1 MAPLTQKR
9 TNTMSMITL
18 IDLADETKR
27 QMAAIT
33 GLTPDTI
40 SRLDRVEGGWALS
53 IDMLEHRSIPRTQD
67 LLASFEVKLDDEGK
81 VASWHRIG
89 RFVRGQQG

>member
-1 MAPLTQKR
+1 
-9 TNTMSMITL
+9 MSTL

-33 GLTPDTI
+33 GLIPDTI
-40 SRLDRVEGGWALS
+40 SRLDRAEGGWALS
-53 IDMLEHRSIPRTQD
+53 IDMLEHRSVPRTQD
-67 LLASFEVKLDDEGK
+67 LLASFEVKLDTEGR
-81 VASWHRIG
+81 VTSWQRIG

>member
-1 MAPLTQKR
+1 MS
-9 TNTMSMITL
+9 TNTL
-18 IDLADETKR
+18 VDLACETKR

-40 SRLDRVEGGWALS
+40 SRLDRAEGGWALS

-67 LLASFEVKLDDEGK
+67 LLASFEVKLDDDGR
-81 VASWHRIG
+81 VTSWQRVG

>member
-1 MAPLTQKR
+1 
-9 TNTMSMITL
+9 MSTITL
-18 IDLADETKR
+18 VDLASETKR

-40 SRLDRVEGGWALS
+40 SRLDRAEDGWSIS

-67 LLASFEVKLDDEGK
+67 LLASFEVKLDDDGQ
-81 VASWHRIG
+81 VTSWHRIG